1 MRPTLE
7 AEGLKESLLQYL
19 STTYALTDEG
29 ARKALHRFLGD
40 DNSGMFRGPFL
51 RVRTPFV
58 TADPSWETH
67 LDWRRTDGW
76 TPYEHQ
82 AAAFERLSSAGGR
95 TPRPTLVTTGTGSG
109 KTESFLY
116 PVLDHCARER
126 AAGRAGVKAVLLYP
140 MNALATDQA
149 QRINGLLTEH
159 PELHKIRAGL
169 YIGDRAATRYGR
181 VFTARSDMQVTPPDI
196 LITNYKMLDLLLQ
209 RAADAPLWDE
219 ADIRYVVVDEFHSYD
234 GAQATDV
241 AMLLRRLASAVGA
254 SEKGR
259 PLGRICP
266 VATSATLASGT
277 DEDGLRQ
284 LLDVATQVFGTEFPS
299 DAILGEKRLSVDQF
313 VPRADFD
320 PLVPIPSPDELAA
333 LPDPT
338 LGEEEFAALAEAVTG
353 SRDTDPHALGE
364 VLKRHPLTSA
374 VLHALDGQ
382 VRSVPEVLDLMWR
395 SGAQSWGRT
404 ITLRPEVAAKAFARL
419 VALLS
424 VAHDPASAPEM
435 PRPFVQVEVHQ
446 WARSVSRLVR
456 GVLPWPKAEFQW
468 DAAGAAESPEGGA
481 AGTAPVTTATAG
493 QNANLFLPAVYCR
506 DCGRSGWA
514 VFTPESDD
522 LDVEVDTH
530 KIRRASVSQDK
541 MRVRNLIAA
550 TDGEAME
557 GSGAAPM
564 DGAGRAAGRADAN
577 ALSVTGA
584 GQLRVLDG
592 PRRRLRLPDPV
603 ADYDPE
609 TGGPRLAGADS
620 AFVLV
625 FLGET
630 ATTAAED
637 DWCPACGTRNAIRFL
652 GTGAAALAAAS
663 VTQLF
668 TGGEL
673 DERQGETKTLMFND
687 SVQDAAHRAGFVAS
701 RSYTFSLRALFK
713 SHLSED
719 APTALNDLIA
729 DVVAATTDRSTL
741 AAVVPTDLHDVEG
754 VKRLL
759 SGKGRGGDRRTW
771 ELIGERFAFEALME
785 FGFRSR
791 NGRTLE
797 LTRTAAAQV
806 RISDPVAAAAIVR
819 AAHTEPYAK
828 GGRLPVPDALDDARY
843 LGFLRIFLERLR
855 TRGAIGH
862 RWLEGYLREAGTS
875 RYHIWG
881 GRPPGM
887 RAFPK
892 GIAAPVFLLNAPKTR
907 SEFDFA
913 TGRLSWYE
921 RWAQRALGLPRE
933 QAAEFWSRLLPAL
946 VTAGLLAVRTP
957 EDSGLRIYGLKP
969 GAVDVQL
976 LKDDEVGEAFVRCPS
991 CFWEQTVHPA
1001 LLGQWDGQKCP
1012 AYRCRTGRLVAGT
1025 RPEGLGRHQ
1034 RDRDYRE
1041 DYYRRL
1047 YRKAGTYQVVTAEHT
1062 GMLTRPERERVEAAF
1077 RDGSGFKDPNVLSCT
1092 PTLEM
1097 GIDIGDLSAVVLA
1110 ALPRRPANYAQQT
1123 GRAGRR
1129 TGNAFLLTI
1138 PDRSRRDLYYLDQ
1151 PREMIAGRI
1160 VPPGS
1165 HLSAIEILRRQYVA
1179 HLLDLAARGRLRR
1192 PDGQPLAAIPREAPA
1207 LFGPSGY
1214 LADLVEAAIGG
1225 AAGLVEAFLG
1235 LFPAGITP
1243 KAADELRAYA
1253 AGGLRGDVERAAR
1266 RWKRGEEELRRRL
1279 NLIDEAVHEL
1289 HEDDAEQ
1296 RSRKAELEAEHRA
1309 VGKRLMKRGLVTA
1322 QQALCDLGLLP
1333 NYALIDAVT
1342 TLNATLYWPTGPDP
1356 ETGRERFKST
1366 MRPYERPR
1374 RYALSE
1380 LAPGNTF
1387 YVGGY
1392 KHQVTGI
1399 EIGSSTEP
1407 DWALWRF
1414 CRQCG
1419 YVRTENAAEDR
1430 GPCPRCHSTG
1440 IADDGSCLHQVIEPT
1455 VVTSRGKRDD
1465 ARIGDDKDE
1474 REQRFYTV
1482 IDAVDIPAEHIETGA
1497 SWRHARETFGVD
1509 YSRKAVI
1516 RRINVGPLR
1525 FDARPEDELAGNSVR
1540 LAPFHVCTACGAATA
1555 DGRPVFDHDTDAL
1568 DTSAARNPAV
1578 KHHQP
1583 WCPLRRGRKGTETP
1597 KQEPVLL
1604 AHQLTTEAL
1613 RILLPAATVLVDE
1626 KVHSF
1631 RAALRLGVDRHFG
1644 GDPAHLDTTLAS
1656 MPDKATGERRHFLV
1670 LYDRLP
1676 GGTGY
1681 LDRLTRP
1688 DAFRDTLAE
1697 ARRVL
1702 IACPCKDEGRR
1713 ACHRCLHRHT
1723 EERHQDDVSRR
1734 AALELV
1740 NSLLGPVDEH
1750 GRPVKDDEG
1759 NAVDHWQVENVPT
1772 TAAIG
1777 LDRQVESDLEARFL
1791 AALRTWSTGQDD
1803 ASLEESGTHSGNLR
1817 FAGAATWR
1825 LTAQRDE
1832 EFTRTDFTFERTDGS
1847 PQKVHVFLD
1856 GHRYHATREHNR
1868 IADDCRKRDE
1878 LRAGGALVFQITWD
1892 DLELFE
1898 TGERARARPVWP
1910 PYRRTG
1916 QEAAKDWYEQLGG
1929 NRAHLAGAVFG
1940 NPIDT
1945 LLGYLRDPSRTRW
1958 GRRAGALVG
1967 GLLSAPEPLAENAG
1981 RAQARET
1988 LRGALRSLAEGGSP
2002 AAGLEPAAGDG
2013 EILVLSATDEHGL
2026 ALLYTVHP
2034 TAGPDGAERVGWGAI
2049 AVLDDHDSGRLGTPE
2064 HKLRWRSWLYWSNL
2078 LQFLSFTGGDGVQL
2092 ATSRAAGF
2100 PVEILRVGG
2109 GAGELE
2115 SLSGRLRPEPAAEA
2129 AEEAGR
2135 PERPEP
2141 PARAPGGERPASR
2154 PAASAPRSSSLSA
2167 PPPSAAER
2175 ALREQL
2181 RDAAWDEDILGL
2193 LEEDEPDSDLTRLA
2207 RHLAERGKKAPVFGY
2222 ELGDRGW
2229 PADFA
2234 WPGSGLK
2241 IAVVMDAPGH
2251 DGEEGR
2257 KRDAAYAGDGWTVH
2271 TAAHWLDHLDTL
2283 LDLLPDTEGPI
2294 RR

>member
-40 DNSGMFRGPFL
+40 DNTGMFRGPFL
-51 RVRTPFV
+51 RLRTPFV
-58 TADPSWETH
+58 TAAPGTWEQY

-76 TPYEHQ
+76 TPYAHQ
-82 AAAFERLSSAGGR
+82 AVAFERLSSAGGR

-126 AAGRAGVKAVLLYP
+126 AAGRGGVKAVFLYP

-159 PELHKIRAGL
+159 PELSKVRAGL

-181 VFTARSDMQVTPPDI
+181 VFTDRSDMQVTPPDI

-209 RAADAPLWDE
+209 RAADAPLWADS
-219 ADIRYVVVDEFHSYD
+219 DIRYVVVDEFHTYD
-234 GAQATDV
+234 GAQGTDV

-266 VATSATLASGT
+266 VATSATLASGA
-277 DEDGLRQ
+277 DADGVRQ
-284 LLDVATQVFGTEFPS
+284 LLDVATQVFGTEFHP
-299 DAILGEKRLSVDQF
+299 DAVVGEQRLTVDEF
-313 VPRADFD
+313 VPRDDFD
-320 PLVPIPSPDELAA
+320 PLVPAPTPDELAA

-338 LGEEEFAALAEAVTG
+338 LGEEQFAALAEAVTG
-353 SRDTDPHALGE
+353 SRDTDPYALGR
-364 VLKRHPLTSA
+364 VLKKHPLTSA

-382 VRSVPEVLDLMWR
+382 VRPVPEVLDLMWR
-395 SGAQSWGRT
+395 SGAQAWGRT
-404 ITLRPEVAAKAFARL
+404 ITLRPEVAAKALARF

-424 VAHDPASAPEM
+424 VARDPASTPEK

-468 DAAGAAESPEGGA
+468 DTAGAPETAEGETA
-481 AGTAPVTTATAG
+481 RTAPVTTATAG
-493 QNANLFLPAVYCR
+493 QAANLFLPAVYCR

-550 TDGEAME
+550 TDGEARE

-564 DGAGRAAGRADAN
+564 EGAGRAAGRADAN

-592 PRRRLRLPDPV
+592 PKRRLRLPDPV
-603 ADYDPE
+603 ADYDQE
-609 TGGPRLAGADS
+609 TGSPRLAGSDS

-630 ATTAAED
+630 ATTAAEE
-637 DWCPACGTRNAIRFL
+637 DWCPACGSRNTIRFL

-673 DERQGETKTLMFND
+673 DEKQGETKTLMFND

-729 DVVAATTDRSTL
+729 DVVAATTDRATL
-741 AAVVPTDLHDVEG
+741 AAVVPTDLHDFKG

-759 SGKGRGGDRRTW
+759 SGEGRGGDRKTW

-806 RISDPVAAAAIVR
+806 RIADPEAALDLVR
-819 AAHTEPYAK
+819 SAHTAPYGK
-828 GGRLPVPDALDDARY
+828 GGQLPVPDALDDERY

-862 RWLEGYLREAGTS
+862 RWLEGYLKEAGTS
-875 RYHIWG
+875 RYFIWG
-881 GRPPGM
+881 GRTPGM

-892 GIAAPVFLLNAPKTR
+892 GIAAPVFLLSAPKTR

-921 RWAQRALGLPRE
+921 RWAQRSLGLPRE
-933 QAAEFWSRLLPAL
+933 QAAEFWSRLLPEL
-946 VTAGLLAVRTP
+946 VAAGLLAVRTP
-957 EDSGLRIYGLKP
+957 EDSSLRIYGLKP

-976 LKDDEVGEAFVRCPS
+976 LKDSEVNEAFVRCPS
-991 CFWEQTVHPA
+991 CFWEQTVHPG
-1001 LLGQWDGQKCP
+1001 LLPQWDGQKCP
-1012 AYRCRTGRLVAGT
+1012 AYRCRTGRLVAGN
-1025 RPEGLGRHQ
+1025 RPEGLGRHR
-1034 RDRDYRE
+1034 RDRDHRE

-1047 YRKAGTYQVVTAEHT
+1047 YRKAGTYQVITAEHT

-1110 ALPRRPANYAQQT
+1110 ALPRRAANYVQQV

-1151 PREMIAGRI
+1151 PREMIAGQI

-1165 HLSAIEILRRQYVA
+1165 HLSAIEILRRQYLA
-1179 HLLDLAARGRLRR
+1179 HLLDLAAQGRLKRA
-1192 PDGQPLAAIPREAPA
+1192 DGKPLAAIPHEAPA

-1214 LADLVEAAIGG
+1214 LADLVEAALGG
-1225 AAGLVEAFLG
+1225 AAELVETFLD
-1235 LFPAGITP
+1235 LFPTGVSP
-1243 KAADELRAYA
+1243 KAADDLRAYA
-1253 AGGLRGDVERAAR
+1253 GRGLRGAVEEAGRQ
-1266 RWKRGEEELRRRL
+1266 WKRGEEELRRRL
-1279 NLIDEAVHEL
+1279 KFIDEAIREL
-1289 HEDDAEQ
+1289 HENDDEQ

-1309 VGKRLMKRGLVTA
+1309 VGKRLMKRGLTTA

-1342 TLNATLYWPTGPDP
+1342 TLNATLYWPEGPDP
-1356 ETGRERFKST
+1356 KTGRERFNSK
-1366 MRPYERPR
+1366 MRPYDRPQ

-1387 YVGGY
+1387 YVNGY
-1392 KHQVTGI
+1392 KHQITGI
-1399 EIGSSTEP
+1399 EIGSSTRP
-1407 DWALWRF
+1407 DWTPWRF
-1414 CRQCG
+1414 CRECG
-1419 YVRTENAAEDR
+1419 YVRTENAADDR
-1430 GPCPRCHSTG
+1430 SPCPRCHSTA

-1455 VVTSRGKRDD
+1455 VVTSRDKRDD
-1465 ARIGDDKDE
+1465 ARIGDDKDD

-1482 IDAVDIPAEHIETGA
+1482 VDAVDIPAEHIEPGA
-1497 SWRHARETFGVD
+1497 SWRHTRETFGVD

-1516 RRINVGPLR
+1516 RKINVGPLR
-1525 FDARPEDELAGNSVR
+1525 FDARPEDELAGHDVR
-1540 LAPFHVCTACGAATA
+1540 MAPFHVCTACGAATA

-1568 DTSAARNPAV
+1568 DTSAVRNPAV

-1583 WCPLRRGRKGTETP
+1583 WCPLRRGKRGPDAP

-1626 KVHSF
+1626 KIHSF

-1644 GDPAHLDTTLAS
+1644 GDPAHLDTTLAK
-1656 MPDKATGERRHFLV
+1656 MPDRATGEKRHFLV

-1688 DAFRDTLAE
+1688 AAFRDTLAE
-1697 ARRVL
+1697 AREML
-1702 IACPCKDEGRR
+1702 LKCPCKDEGRR
-1713 ACHRCLHRHT
+1713 ACHRCLHRYA
-1723 EERHQDDVSRR
+1723 EERHQDEVSRR
-1734 AALELV
+1734 SALEII
-1740 NSLLGPVDEH
+1740 NSLLGPVDEN
-1750 GRPVKDDEG
+1750 GRPPTDDEG
-1759 NAVDHWQVENVPT
+1759 NAVDHWQVEEVPT
-1772 TAAIG
+1772 TEAIG
-1777 LDRQVESDLEARFL
+1777 LDRQVESDFEARFL
-1791 AALRTWSTGQDD
+1791 AALRTWSTDQDD
-1803 ASLEESGTHSGNLR
+1803 TALEESGAHSGHLR
-1817 FAGAATWR
+1817 FAGSTAWR

-1832 EFTRTDFTFERTDGS
+1832 EFTRTDFTFERTNGT

-1868 IADDCRKRDE
+1868 IAADGRKRDE

-1892 DLELFE
+1892 DLLLFE
-1898 TGERARARPVWP
+1898 KGERAKARPVWP

-1916 QEAAKDWYEQLGG
+1916 QDTAKDWYEQFGG
-1929 NRAHLAGAVFG
+1929 DRANLAGAVFT

-1945 LLGYLRDPSRTRW
+1945 LLRYLRDPSRTRW
-1958 GRRAGALVG
+1958 GRRAAALVG
-1967 GLLSAPEPLAENAG
+1967 GLLSAPEPLAQNVD
-1981 RAQARET
+1981 RAQARDT
-1988 LRGALRSLAEGGSP
+1988 LRSALRSLAKGGNP
-2002 AAGLEPAAGDG
+2002 AADVEPVTGNG
-2013 EILVLSATDEHGL
+2013 EILVLLATDEH
-2026 ALLYTVHP
+2026 ALPLLHTVDP
-2034 TAGPDGAERVGWGAI
+2034 TGGPEVTGGFGWCAI
-2049 AVLDDHDSGRLGTPE
+2049 AVLDDHDGDRLGTAE
-2064 HKLRWRSWLYWSNL
+2064 HRLRWRSWLYWSNL
-2078 LQFLSFTGGDGVQL
+2078 LQFLAFTGGDGVQL
-2092 ATSRAAGF
+2092 ASSRAADF
-2100 PVEILRVGG
+2100 EVDVLRVGG
-2109 GAGELE
+2109 GLGELE
-2115 SLSGRLRPEPAAEA
+2115 TLITQLHPETATADVADEVEDGPTAPAETAETD
-2129 AEEAGR
+2129 
-2135 PERPEP
+2135 
-2141 PARAPGGERPASR
+2141 
-2154 PAASAPRSSSLSA
+2154 RSSTTSSSA
-2167 PPPSAAER
+2167 SSSSSVAEQ
-2175 ALREQL
+2175 ALEDLL
-2181 RDAAWDEDILGL
+2181 RDAAWDEDILEI

-2207 RHLAERGKKAPVFGY
+2207 RKLAERGKKAPAFGH
-2222 ELGDRGW
+2222 ELDERGW
-2229 PADFA
+2229 QADFA
-2234 WPGSGLK
+2234 WSGSGIK
-2241 IAVVMDAPGH
+2241 VAVVVNPDGH
-2251 DGEEGR
+2251 DSEELR
-2257 KRDAAYAGDGWTVH
+2257 KRDAAYTADGWTLR
-2271 TAAHWLDHLDTL
+2271 TAADWLDHLDTL
-2283 LDLLPDTEGPI
+2283 LTLLPDTEGPTH
-2294 RR
+2294 R